1 MPLSVQINVT
11 VPELVIRSSVIREK
25 IYRALRQEI
34 GPEIQKL
41 FYQTVNGWSDRPKF
55 SMSGHSWIDEVAVR
69 VWTDSAR
76 YAYVNNG
83 TPAHPIPARGGGM
96 LVFRKGYV
104 AGTRPRVLASRR
116 PSRFGEYVA
125 ARRIP
130 QHPGIE
136 ARDFDVTIAE
146 EMQPKLID
154 VVNEAI
160 SLGVKLAGSG

>member
-11 VPELVIRSSVIREK
+11 VPELVLRSSVIREK

-69 VWTDSAR
+69 VWTGSAR

-83 TPAHPIPARGGGM
+83 TPAHVIRPKRGGV
-96 LVFRKGYV
+96 LAFRPGYI

-116 PSRFGEYVA
+116 PSRFGDYVTA
-125 ARRIP
+125 NSVN
-130 QHPGIE
+130 HPGIE

-160 SLGVKLAGSG
+160 SLGVKLAGAG